1 MYRGITTFSCT
12 NCGHQFKSH
21 DIEYRAT
28 AFSVPQRCPQCG
40 SVRTIPGFWIK
51 VGGMESSTQLYASIW
66 EEIEESE
73 RKREERIQRIE
84 AKRKVDEE
92 QQRKK
97 RKKKRKHMSRKQR
110 EAYDKKRVKKAAKR
124 SEITTDNESTQQED
138 IIFLGP
144 TWFPPGTPLRV
155 NEDSRQN

>member
-1 MYRGITTFSCT
+1 M
-12 NCGHQFKSH
+12 
-21 DIEYRAT
+21 A
-28 AFSVPQRCPQCG
+28 
-40 SVRTIPGFWIK
+40 
-51 VGGMESSTQLYASIW
+51 GGKESSTQLYASIW

-84 AKRKVDEE
+84 AKRKADEE

-97 RKKKRKHMSRKQR
+97 REKKRKHMSRKQR

-124 SEITTDNESTQQED
+124 SEITTDNEPIHQEE
-138 IIFLGP
+138 IILLGP

>member
-1 MYRGITTFSCT
+1 MYRGLTTFNCT

-40 SVRTIPGFWIK
+40 SVRTMPGFWIE
-51 VGGMESSTQLYASIW
+51 VGGKESSTQLYASVW
-66 EEIEESE
+66 EEIEQAE
-73 RKREERIQRIE
+73 KMREERIQRIE
-84 AKRKVDEE
+84 AKRKADEE

-97 RKKKRKHMSRKQR
+97 RAKKRKHMSQKQR

-124 SEITTDNESTQQED
+124 SKTTIDGALPCWD
-138 IIFLGP
+138 GIIDPGP
-144 TWFPPGTPLRV
+144 TWYPPGTPLRI
-155 NEDSRQN
+155 D

>member
-1 MYRGITTFSCT
+1 MYRGLTTFNCT

-40 SVRTIPGFWIK
+40 SVRTIPGFWIEA
-51 VGGMESSTQLYASIW
+51 GGIESSTQLYASIW
-66 EEIEESE
+66 EEIERAEK
-73 RKREERIQRIE
+73 KREERIQCIE
-84 AKRKVDEE
+84 AKRKADEE

-97 RKKKRKHMSRKQR
+97 RAKKRKHMSQKQR

-124 SEITTDNESTQQED
+124 SKVTTDNEPTRQEE
-138 IIFLGP
+138 IILLGP
-144 TWFPPGTPLRV
+144 TWFPPGTPLKV
-155 NEDSRQN
+155 DEE